1 MRKKSSHEETKLA
14 QAPSEA
20 TIPAKSSE
28 NWMHALLGVFTR
40 RREDIS
46 RDPARVS
53 RAQLAAGYPSYIE
66 HEAVKSV
73 GRRLRALKL
82 DRHDFRR

>member
-28 NWMHALLGVFTR
+28 NWMHALLGVFGVFVQHFDGVCR
-40 RREDIS
+40 RFRNGWA
-46 RDPARVS
+46 RD
-53 RAQLAAGYPSYIE
+53 
-66 HEAVKSV
+66 
-73 GRRLRALKL
+73 
-82 DRHDFRR
+82 